1 MKVRR
6 LTLTALLSALLIASA
21 WISIPLPFSPVPL
34 TLQSFVVL
42 LLPVVVQPDL
52 ALHATL
58 VYLLLGAMGLPVF
71 ANYRAGLDVLMGPT
85 GGYLMGF
92 LVAQVFIGYSK
103 GSLFLRLCGAQALIY
118 LCGVS
123 WLARVLQLSLVNAV
137 LLGLAPYL
145 IMDALKILA
154 VLTIAPRLK
163 SLRF

>member
-6 LTLTALLSALLIASA
+6 LTLTALFSVLLIASA

-42 LLPVVVQPDL
+42 LLPVVVKPRL
-52 ALHATL
+52 AIHATL
-58 VYLLLGAMGLPVF
+58 LYLLLGVLGLPVF
-71 ANYRAGLDVLMGPT
+71 ANYRAGLDVLVGPT

-92 LVAQVFIGYSK
+92 LVAQAFIGYAK
-103 GSLFLRLCGAQALIY
+103 GSLFVRLCGAQALIY

-123 WLARVLQLSLVNAV
+123 WLAYVLQLSLLSAV

-145 IMDALKILA
+145 ITDVIKVIA
-154 VLTIAPRLK
+154 VLTLAPRLK
-163 SLRF
+163 TLSV